1 MGINRESNLPADL
14 QVGPTS
20 LGMVRVYIATEQ
32 VELPL
37 DFDPD
42 EAEEIAD
49 ELRAA
54 ADRARQIA
62 RKAGRRRKGDGQR

>member
-1 MGINRESNLPADL
+1 MGIDRESDQAADL

-20 LGMVRVYIATEQ
+20 LGMVRVYIETDRVQ
-32 VELPL
+32 LPL

-62 RKAGRRRKGDGQR
+62 RDAGRRRKGDGQR